1 MGDEDWLERLKDP
14 KQKFL
19 LSIGDYV
26 WSGLIDFFDVPPQ
39 PSDGTWS
46 GTFRRWALKWTFLG
60 AEGKLPVPTDPQV
73 KKDYGITFMT
83 MPKLS
88 FIKKHSI
95 SSFFQKEPASHGV
108 SREFLES
115 YFVLEQRRLEKSLKE
130 QTQPNPQH
138 AVGSVEW
145 AKDIICDHALK
156 KQLLELIT
164 ETSVV
169 RSVVAS
175 SDRPTNSLDESE
187 LELVESVCRSC
198 RNTGYKHDFTGKA
211 PGRICGCQ
219 AGEKLR
225 ASSNRRLVTKTRASS
240 NRPTKPQAKC
250 RSCGNTGKDFLGRIC
265 GCQAGEKL
273 RASSNRPT
281 KPQAK
286 CRSCG
291 NTGKD
296 FLGRICGCLLPLMEE
311 IDQAKPDRRR
321 LGMFDW
327 LFGPAEEPELEP
339 IEDSPT
345 NSLDETELG
354 SWDEYEYLCRG
365 CGNTG
370 KDFLGRICGC
380 QAEETLFEETIC
392 RGCGNTGKPL
402 SSFVTGESFCGCPAG
417 EKLRASWKRLNK
429 LEKIQFVQDLHC
441 K

>member
-1 MGDEDWLERLKDP
+1 MG
-14 KQKFL
+14 
-19 LSIGDYV
+19 V

-95 SSFFQKEPASHGV
+95 SSFFQKEPAPHGV

-130 QTQPNPQH
+130 QAQPNPQH

-145 AKDIICDHALK
+145 AKDIIFDHALE

-265 GCQAGEKL
+265 GCQA
-273 RASSNRPT
+273 SSNRPT
-281 KPQAK
+281 
-286 CRSCG
+286 CRVGDKVTVPGTSG
-291 NTGKD
+291 VGTV
-296 FLGRICGCLLPLMEE
+296 
-311 IDQAKPDRRR
+311 
-321 LGMFDW
+321 
-327 LFGPAEEPELEP
+327 
-339 IEDSPT
+339 T
-345 NSLDETELG
+345 
-354 SWDEYEYLCRG
+354 
-365 CGNTG
+365 
-370 KDFLGRICGC
+370 
-380 QAEETLFEETIC
+380 EETAEGKYWIC
-392 RGCGNTGKPL
+392 
-402 SSFVTGESFCGCPAG
+402 FDDE
-417 EKLRASWKRLNK
+417 
-429 LEKIQFVQDLHC
+429 DD
-441 K
+441 

>member
-1 MGDEDWLERLKDP
+1 MG
-14 KQKFL
+14 
-19 LSIGDYV
+19 
-26 WSGLIDFFDVPPQ
+26 
-39 PSDGTWS
+39 

-175 SDRPTNSLDESE
+175 SDRPTNSLDE
-187 LELVESVCRSC
+187 
-198 RNTGYKHDFTGKA
+198 
-211 PGRICGCQ
+211 
-219 AGEKLR
+219 
-225 ASSNRRLVTKTRASS
+225 
-240 NRPTKPQAKC
+240 
-250 RSCGNTGKDFLGRIC
+250 
-265 GCQAGEKL
+265 
-273 RASSNRPT
+273 
-281 KPQAK
+281 
-286 CRSCG
+286 
-291 NTGKD
+291 
-296 FLGRICGCLLPLMEE
+296 
-311 IDQAKPDRRR
+311 
-321 LGMFDW
+321 
-327 LFGPAEEPELEP
+327 
-339 IEDSPT
+339 
-345 NSLDETELG
+345 TELG
-354 SWDEYEYLCRG
+354 SWDEYEYL
-365 CGNTG
+365 
-370 KDFLGRICGC
+370 
-380 QAEETLFEETIC
+380 C

-417 EKLRASWKRLNK
+417 EKLRASSNRPTKPQAKCRSCGNTGLKFLKNGVCPCQAGQKLTASWKRLNK

>member
-1 MGDEDWLERLKDP
+1 MG
-14 KQKFL
+14 
-19 LSIGDYV
+19 V

-88 FIKKHSI
+88 FIKKHSV

-130 QTQPNPQH
+130 QAQPNPQH

-145 AKDIICDHALK
+145 VKDIICDHALK

-225 ASSNRRLVTKTRASS
+225 ASSNR
-240 NRPTKPQAKC
+240 PTKPQAKC
-250 RSCGNTGKDFLGRIC
+250 RSCGNTGKAFLGRIC
-265 GCQAGEKL
+265 GCQA
-273 RASSNRPT
+273 SSNRPT
-281 KPQAK
+281 
-286 CRSCG
+286 CRVGDKVTVPGTSG
-291 NTGKD
+291 VGTVTEETAEGKYW
-296 FLGRICGCLLPLMEE
+296 IC
-311 IDQAKPDRRR
+311 
-321 LGMFDW
+321 FDD
-327 LFGPAEEPELEP
+327 EDDELEYAADEFS
-339 IEDSPT
+339 ILRR
-345 NSLDETELG
+345 SL
-354 SWDEYEYLCRG
+354 
-365 CGNTG
+365 
-370 KDFLGRICGC
+370 
-380 QAEETLFEETIC
+380 
-392 RGCGNTGKPL
+392 
-402 SSFVTGESFCGCPAG
+402 
-417 EKLRASWKRLNK
+417 AS
-429 LEKIQFVQDLHC
+429 
-441 K
+441 

>member
-115 YFVLEQRRLEKSLKE
+115 YFVLEQRRLEKSLRE
-130 QTQPNPQH
+130 QAQPNPQH

-145 AKDIICDHALK
+145 VKDIICDHALK

-164 ETSVV
+164 ETSAV

-265 GCQAGEKL
+265 GCQASSNRPIKPQAKCKSCGNTGKDLLGRICGCQAGEKL
-273 RASSNRPT
+273 RASSNRL
-281 KPQAK
+281 
-286 CRSCG
+286 
-291 NTGKD
+291 N
-296 FLGRICGCLLPLMEE
+296 LPNQL
-311 IDQAKPDRRR
+311 I
-321 LGMFDW
+321 
-327 LFGPAEEPELEP
+327 
-339 IEDSPT
+339 T
-345 NSLDETELG
+345 ETY
-354 SWDEYEYLCRG
+354 SV
-365 CGNTG
+365 
-370 KDFLGRICGC
+370 K
-380 QAEETLFEETIC
+380 
-392 RGCGNTGKPL
+392 
-402 SSFVTGESFCGCPAG
+402 SS
-417 EKLRASWKRLNK
+417 K
-429 LEKIQFVQDLHC
+429 
-441 K
+441 